1 MRLLAYFILFLFAR
15 TASGQDSLRNIDVK
29 QIPQKKIRLFIH
41 KHILANHARFSDLHM
56 EYNHLSDS
64 GTYSRVEQRFILKEK
79 IASVWN
85 AYSSFHPAEIWNGKL
100 ITYGVSFSAN
110 AKNICYRGSQN
121 SRIDTGE
128 IILLNLSL
136 LKGTVNLAVGI
147 EITSIDS
154 LKQCLEFCY
163 INGDISKG
171 IQRIQLVTTAEGYT
185 QVIHTSLF
193 KSKSAFRDRYIYP
206 FFHRRT
212 VNEFH
217 KNMREL
223 VYSRQISASA
233 T

>member
-1 MRLLAYFILFLFAR
+1 VLFLFAH

-41 KHILANHARFSDLHM
+41 KHILAHHAKFSDLHM
-56 EYNHLSDS
+56 EYSHLSDS
-64 GTYSRVEQRFILKEK
+64 GTYFREEQRFILKEK
-79 IASVWN
+79 IANVWK
-85 AYSSFHPAEIWNGKL
+85 AYRSFHPAEIWNGKL
-100 ITYGVSFSAN
+100 ITYGVSYSSDT
-110 AKNICYRGSQN
+110 KKICYRNSQN
-121 SRIDTGE
+121 NGIDTGE
-128 IILLNLSL
+128 IILLNLRL
-136 LKGTVNLAVGI
+136 LKGTINLAVGI

-163 INGDISKG
+163 INGDISRG
-171 IQRIQLVTTAEGYT
+171 IQRIQLVTTSEGYT
-185 QVIHTSLF
+185 QVIHTTLF

-206 FFHRRT
+206 FFHRKT

-223 VYSRQISASA
+223 VYSRQLSASA